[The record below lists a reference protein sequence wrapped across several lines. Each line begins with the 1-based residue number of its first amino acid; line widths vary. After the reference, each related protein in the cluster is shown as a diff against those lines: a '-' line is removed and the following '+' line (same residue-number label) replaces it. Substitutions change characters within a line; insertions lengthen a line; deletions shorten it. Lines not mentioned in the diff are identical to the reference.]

1 MPLKALLV
9 IFCLY
14 LSGNLTAQ
22 EGSSVSIRKVVI
34 DAGHGGKDPGTVSPD
49 GRVKEKDITLAVALR
64 LGELISKKHP
74 HIEVIYTRKSDVAVA
89 LDKRSAIA
97 NKSKADLFISIHVN
111 GARSRAAT
119 GTETFVMGPDK
130 SSSNLEVTMLENSVI
145 LLEGDDYHTRYEGF
159 NPNDPESYIIFTLL
173 QNAHLEQSLIMASLV
188 QSAFDK
194 GPIKINRGIKQAP
207 FLVLWRTSMPS
218 VLVELG
224 FISNSNDLRYLRD
237 KKYQDQFASL
247 IFEAFEKYKQQYDK
261 GYNNLDYV
269 TPAGL
274 KDEGSNAG
282 KSDSEQ
288 DEQQEIHY
296 RVQIMAV
303 NKPLAAGSK
312 EFKGEKNIG
321 HIISGNLYKYTVGEY
336 LSLEE
341 ARSARAKISEKFPQA
356 FIIKVQKGK
365 IIPL

>member
-1 MPLKALLV
+1 MPFKALLV
-9 IFCLY
+9 IFCLF

-22 EGSSVSIRKVVI
+22 GGSSVSIRKVVI

-49 GRVKEKDITLAVALR
+49 GRVKEKDITLAVALK
-64 LGELISKKHP
+64 LGELISKNHP

-224 FISNSNDLRYLRD
+224 FISNANDLRYLRD

-269 TPAGL
+269 IPAGST
-274 KDEGSNAG
+274 DVGANAG
-282 KSDSEQ
+282 SSKKER
-288 DEQQEIHY
+288 DEQTAIHY

-303 NKPLAAGSK
+303 NKPIAAGSR
-312 EFKGEKNIG
+312 EFKGERDIRY
-321 HIISGNLYKYTVGEY
+321 IISGNLYKYTVGEY
-336 LSLEE
+336 FSLEE

-356 FIIKVQKGK
+356 FIIKVQNGK

>member
-1 MPLKALLV
+1 MPFKALLV
-9 IFCLY
+9 IFCLF

-22 EGSSVSIRKVVI
+22 GGSSVSIRKVVI

-49 GRVKEKDITLAVALR
+49 GRVKEKDITLAVALK
-64 LGELISKKHP
+64 LGELISKNHP

-224 FISNSNDLRYLRD
+224 FISNANDLRYLRD
-237 KKYQDQFASL
+237 KKYQDRFATL
-247 IFEAFEKYKQQYDK
+247 IFEAFENYKQQYDK

-269 TPAGL
+269 TPGTS
-274 KDEGSNAG
+274 KNEE
-282 KSDSEQ
+282 SDSETPKTLQ
-288 DEQQEIHY
+288 DVQPTIHY

-303 NKPLAAGSK
+303 NKRLASGSK

-321 HIISGNLYKYTVGEY
+321 YIISGNLYKYTVGEFH
-336 LSLEE
+336 SLEE
-341 ARSARAKISEKFPQA
+341 ARSARTKISEKFPQA
-356 FIIKVQKGK
+356 FIIKVQNGK